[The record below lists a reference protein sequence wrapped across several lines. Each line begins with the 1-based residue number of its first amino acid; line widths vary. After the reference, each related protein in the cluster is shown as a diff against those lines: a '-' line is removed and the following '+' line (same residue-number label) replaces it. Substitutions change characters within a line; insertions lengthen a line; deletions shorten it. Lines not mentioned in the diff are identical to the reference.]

1 MEPDSLPTE
10 LILSESTQS
19 LGRVYLDWTPQPG
32 HYLDVKQQTYKVL
45 ERRHRYHLK
54 SGRYRLHQ
62 IALYVQTAQRPEEM
76 TCVDGHWL
84 IGDLSCRYNARS
96 ELMRCAINPQGP
108 CAGCRHYEPLDEPV
122 ES

>member
-10 LILSESTQS
+10 LILSESTKS

-45 ERRHRYHLK
+45 ERRHRYQLK

-62 IALYVQTAQRPEEM
+62 VALYVQTAQRPEEM
-76 TCVDGHWL
+76 TCVEGRWL
-84 IGDLSCRYNARS
+84 IGDLSCRYNAHS

-108 CAGCRHYEPLDEPV
+108 CAGCRHYEPVDELA
-122 ES
+122 